1 MVAALRVSSSEV
13 NQLEKETED
22 IGGGTAPRIAL
33 VCVALHPPITPDLS
47 PHESSMML
55 TLFRHPST
63 IMRSDYVPML
73 RVKSIPCRAWA
84 VNERRKLERVYQA
97 PVRL

>member
-84 VNERRKLERVYQA
+84 VNGRRKLERVYQA
-97 PVRL
+97 QVRL